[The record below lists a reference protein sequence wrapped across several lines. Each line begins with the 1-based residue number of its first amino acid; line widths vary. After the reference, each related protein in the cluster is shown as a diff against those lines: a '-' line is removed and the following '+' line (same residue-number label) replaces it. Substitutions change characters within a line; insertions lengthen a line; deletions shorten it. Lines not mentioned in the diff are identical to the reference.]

1 MKLSKLL
8 AVMVYV
14 VSSSALA
21 ETIDDPFYDGV
32 VWTAT
37 SSTETFGSGPDVC
50 PLVATGCFETI
61 TQSFQGEAIDGDVE
75 YLWLDPRG
83 QTIFSG
89 TVRTGASISPTSSYG
104 TFLAERGTGLVKL
117 TNVGLESK
125 PSSSGSVDMWFDAG
139 NTWNGQANGG
149 AGENGNVRDGTDTI
163 LGLIPAI
170 NDTTSLIS
178 RLSGSPEKI
187 RFTSSV
193 TRLGADEFQYDYF
206 VHNYTDYAIDFDWY
220 AAGLSGTVDAQ
231 SDGTPGLFE
240 GPTIIGG
247 LPRQISG
254 TAMAD
259 LTFEIFGETVGE
271 NQFVF
276 TANAITPVPIPAAA
290 WLFGS
295 AILGLVM
302 LRRRNQ

>member
-1 MKLSKLL
+1 MKPLALL
-8 AVMVYV
+8 AAMVYV
-14 VSSSALA
+14 LSPSALA

-37 SSTETFGSGPDVC
+37 SSVKQAGPTSFSC
-50 PLVATGCFETI
+50 PLVSTGCGETI
-61 TQSFQGEAIDGDVE
+61 TQTFQGQAIDGDVE

-89 TVRTGASISPTSSYG
+89 TVRTGNSISPTSSYD

-139 NTWNGQANGG
+139 NTWRWEPSPGTP
-149 AGENGNVRDGTDTI
+149 GNDRDGTDTI

-170 NDTTSLIS
+170 NDTTGLIS
-178 RLSGSPEKI
+178 RLSGSPEKV
-187 RFTSSV
+187 RFTSTV
-193 TRLGADEFQYDYF
+193 TRLGPDEFQYDYF
-206 VHNYTDYAIDFDWY
+206 VHNFTDYAIDFDWY

-259 LTFEIFGETVGE
+259 LTFEIFGEAVADNE
-271 NQFVF
+271 FVF

-295 AILGLVM
+295 AILGLAM
-302 LRRRNQ
+302 LRRRHS